1 MLINNRQIDTE
12 LKELLSKTLPKIL
25 VIGIG
30 GAGNN
35 TISRLYITNNSG
47 IRTIAV
53 NTDAQ
58 DLLKVRADKK
68 ILIGKEL
75 TKGLGTG
82 SFSEIGEK
90 AAQENIEE
98 IKQIFADASVV
109 FLTCGLGGGTGTGS
123 IPIIAE
129 LAKKAGLL
137 TIAIVTVPF
146 TMEGK
151 KRYEN
156 AVQGLLKLEKVTDSL
171 IIISND
177 RLLELYPNLPINTT
191 FMLCDKLLAHSINAI
206 IEMITKPGLV
216 NLDLADLR
224 AVMKDMG
231 YAIIALGESDSK
243 EKAREAIE
251 SALKTPLFDVV
262 LRDSGGA
269 LVNVSGGEDLTLEEA
284 HKVVDFVI
292 NEIGYNTKLIWGA
305 QIELMLKNKI
315 KVMAVITGIPRERFE
330 KYFSF
335 DSYRANF
342 HLVKDKGKLA
352 RC

>member
-1 MLINNRQIDTE
+1 MIIPNREIDAE
-12 LKELLSKTLPKIL
+12 LKDLLAKTIPKIL
-25 VIGIG
+25 VIGTG

-35 TISRLYITNNSG
+35 TLDRIYISNHTG
-47 IRTIAV
+47 IKTIAI

-58 DLLKVRADKK
+58 DLLKIRAEKK

-75 TKGLGTG
+75 TKGLGAG
-82 SFSEIGEK
+82 SFPEIGEK

-98 IKQIFADASVV
+98 IKQIFVDASVV

-123 IPIIAE
+123 IPFIAE

-177 RLLELYPNLPINTT
+177 RLLELYPKMPINTT

-206 IEMITKPGLV
+206 IEMITKPGIV
-216 NLDLADLR
+216 NLDLADLK
-224 AVMKDMG
+224 AVMKDTG
-231 YAIIALGESDSK
+231 YSIIALGESDSK
-243 EKAREAIE
+243 QKAHDAIV
-251 SALKTPLFDVV
+251 SAIKTPLFDVD
-262 LRDSGGA
+262 LKSAYGA
-269 LVNVSGGEDLTLEEA
+269 LVNVTGGDDLTLEEA
-284 HKVVDFVI
+284 HQVVDYVI
-292 NEIGYNTKLIWGA
+292 NELGHNTKLIWGA
-305 QIELMLKNKI
+305 QIDSMLKDKI
-315 KVMAVITGIPRERFE
+315 KVMAVVTGIPRERFE

-335 DSYRANF
+335 DSYKAN
-342 HLVKDKGKLA
+342 
-352 RC
+352 